1 MRKSQPI
8 ITLLTDFGQA
18 DAFVGIMKGVI
29 LSIVPHAQLVNLSHL
44 IPPQDIKQA
53 AFILMTAVPFFP
65 EGTVH
70 LVVVDPGVGSARRP
84 IAVETPRAR
93 FVAPDNGVLS
103 YALALIGNYRIVKLT
118 NPRYRLPE
126 VSSTFHGR
134 DIFSSAA
141 AHLASGVPLKDF
153 GPTVAKPVLL
163 DPPRLRVEGDHL
175 EAEVLNVDHFG
186 NLRTSIHTIAW
197 EDDNTLS
204 LQPIFEINT
213 ERSPTVRFSAES
225 ARISVGRLRIEG
237 ISTTFSA
244 VQPGQPLAYIG
255 SEGGLE
261 IAINQGNAA
270 REFGVKPGDPVLLY
284 F

>member
-1 MRKSQPI
+1 MRKTQPI

-53 AFILMTAVPFFP
+53 AYILMTAVPFFP
-65 EGTVH
+65 KVTVH

-84 IAVETPRAR
+84 IAVETSRAR

-103 YALALIGNYRIVKLT
+103 YALALAGNYKIVELT
-118 NPRYRLPE
+118 NPRYRLLE

-134 DIFSSAA
+134 DIFSPAA
-141 AHLASGVPLKDF
+141 AHLASGIPLKDF
-153 GPTVAKPVLL
+153 GPTIDTPVLL
-163 DPPRLRVEGDHL
+163 DPPRLRVEEDHL

-186 NLRTSIHTIAW
+186 NLRTSILTLNW
-197 EDDNTLS
+197 EDDTTLR

-213 ERSPTVRFSAES
+213 KRSLAVRFSAES
-225 ARISVGRLRIEG
+225 ARISVGRLKIEG

-244 VQPGQPLAYIG
+244 VQPGQPLAYVG

-261 IAINQGNAA
+261 IAINQGSAA
-270 REFGVKPGDPVLLY
+270 REFGVKSGDPVLLY